1 MAFQLILTNECA
13 VAEPPVTDKMRYRI
27 RYFYSKGAFLV
38 LLWTTLG
45 SVAAWSFVCLYSILI
60 KDIRNVGWYRNIAF
74 LPVIPFLLFTP
85 LAGWLADSKFGNFR
99 VFKFG
104 AVLLF
109 LSVLMTSICT
119 MLLRNF
125 SSIRSF
131 VLSGAVVLIP
141 YSLGFVGFTACIVT
155 SLQLGLDQM
164 PDASSSN
171 ITSFIKWFAFSICL
185 GIWISDSVWSMFG
198 NYCLN
203 GPVACDHGQVF
214 SLLPVLSM
222 SIVCCTIFLLAPK
235 WLTIEPK
242 SPQSLR
248 TIYQV
253 LKFAAKHKSPLNR
266 SALTYWEEDI
276 PSRLDLGKSRYG
288 GPFTTEQV
296 EDVKTFFKV
305 VLVHLPWFIITLI
318 IQPSNT
324 HLSYQEQIEGI
335 GVCTSNLL
343 YLFTYSPFLCAMIV
357 TLFIE
362 FIAYPLVKRSP
373 STLKCIG
380 IVCFIILLVT
390 IGYLIVLVVDHFHHL
405 KLTPW
410 REIVYSV
417 FFGSFDVL
425 MLTFTTQ
432 FVCAQSPYSMRGLLS
447 GYSIFLHLAS
457 IGLGT
462 ALFRLIRMLCR
473 SAKIIRWSVAAGL
486 GLVGFT
492 LHCVLAHKYKRRVR
506 DEEYDPHRV
515 IEEVYDRYLSQDC
528 AQIT

>member
-1 MAFQLILTNECA
+1 
-13 VAEPPVTDKMRYRI
+13 MRYRI

-38 LLWTTLG
+38 LFWTSLE
-45 SVAAWSFVCLYSILI
+45 SVAAWSVVSLYSTLI
-60 KDIRNVGWYRNIAF
+60 KGIKNIGWYSHIAF
-74 LPVIPFLLFTP
+74 LPVFPVMLFAP
-85 LAGWLADSKFGNFR
+85 LAGWLADSRFGNFR

-104 AVLLF
+104 AVLLL
-109 LSVLMTSICT
+109 LSVLMTSVCT
-119 MLLRNF
+119 MLLQNF
-125 SSIRSF
+125 PLIRSLELSCAI
-131 VLSGAVVLIP
+131 VLIIP
-141 YSLGFVGFTACIVT
+141 YSLGLVGFIACTVT

-185 GIWISDSVWSMFG
+185 GIWISDSVWSVFG

-203 GPVACDHGQVF
+203 GPVAVDHGQVF

-242 SPQSLR
+242 SPQSLK

-296 EDVKTFFKV
+296 EDVKTFFKI

-318 IQPSNT
+318 IRPHFLLQV
-324 HLSYQEQIEGI
+324 QIRGI
-335 GVCTSNLL
+335 SACTSNLL
-343 YLFTYSPFLCAMIV
+343 YIFTYSPFWCAMIV
-357 TLFIE
+357 TLFTE

-373 STLKCIG
+373 SILKCIG

-390 IGYLIVLVVDHFHHL
+390 AGFLIALVINHSHL
-405 KLTPW
+405 TQW
-410 REIVYSV
+410 MEILYSV
-417 FFGSFDVL
+417 FFGSFD
-425 MLTFTTQ
+425 MLKFTFTTQ
-432 FVCAQSPYSMRGLLS
+432 FVCAQSPYNMRGLLS
-447 GYSIFLHLAS
+447 GYSIFLNLAS

-462 ALFRLIRMLCR
+462 ALFRFIGALCK
-473 SAKIIRWSVAAGL
+473 STEYYKIIQWSMGAGID
-486 GLVGFT
+486 LVGFT

-528 AQIT
+528 ALIT